1 MLHSDTNTSGFTTLK
16 TLYYKNI
23 YINIIKVLLKSLVT
37 KVCHFFVERDTS
49 TLKSA
54 AYAELS
60 KNVQELEKNVNSLK
74 ENSVR
79 TKLFHSTPSRQR
91 YCPSPLDR
99 NGLCY

>member
-1 MLHSDTNTSGFTTLK
+1 MHEHH
-16 TLYYKNI
+16 
-23 YINIIKVLLKSLVT
+23 KSTFEVPFVT
-37 KVCHFFVERDTS
+37 KFCHFFVERDTS

-74 ENSVR
+74 ENSVG
-79 TKLFHSTPSRQR
+79 TKLFHSMLSRQR

-99 NGLCY
+99 NG